1 MNYILEI
8 RIEFIIKIMRK
19 NYRIL
24 SLITLYVGIV
34 FTYLILIFL
43 QVENV
48 PVYIFLTIG
57 SVAVLSTGTIYT
69 VVQSSSTHI
78 VKMKGKKPFPK
89 QKSVKKKTSA
99 LLEDYFDAMP
109 LIDNYANAIESFE
122 EIESMDDYIF
132 TIFSKEQI
140 AKIDLLGLSKMDKIF
155 FIREMLYFDDSERK
169 QLIEDML
176 ETKSL
181 TEEQVIYNPPLHTI
195 GMDEKIRVY
204 VRSLVESGE
213 KTKILI
219 IDPSELVS
227 IIKEKV
233 GILFDYN
240 LEDFLLSSGGILLKE
255 TLLIEDYAIDD
266 DNEIAL
272 IPSRKKKK

>member
-1 MNYILEI
+1 
-8 RIEFIIKIMRK
+8 MRK

-24 SLITLYVGIV
+24 SLITLYVGIA
-34 FTYLILIFL
+34 FIYLILIFL

-48 PVYIFLTIG
+48 PVYLFLTIG

-69 VVQSSSTHI
+69 VFQSKSIPI
-78 VKMKGKKPFPK
+78 VKMKGIKSFPK
-89 QKSVKKKTSA
+89 QKPLKKKSSA

-109 LIDNYANAIESFE
+109 LVDKYANALESFE

-140 AKIDLLGLSKMDKIF
+140 AKINLLGLSKMDKIF
-155 FIREMLYFDDSERK
+155 FIREMLYFNAYERK

-219 IDPSELVS
+219 IDTSELVS
-227 IIKEKV
+227 VIKEKV

-240 LEDFLLSSGGILLKE
+240 LEDFLLSSGGILLDESKP
-255 TLLIEDYAIDD
+255 IRGFPIDD
-266 DNEIAL
+266 DDEIAL
-272 IPSRKKKK
+272 IPSRK